1 MKICSICNKI
11 SGTDDDHLDCQEKR
25 RIELEAEDLKE
36 KLPEQLD
43 MAKNANDLN
52 SEIKAS
58 FRSYDK
64 RKRERI
70 RLILLKVIFL
80 ELLVLLELH
89 LH

>member
-43 MAKNANDLN
+43 MAKNQNDLN
-52 SEIKAS
+52 VDIKA
-58 FRSYDK
+58 
-64 RKRERI
+64 
-70 RLILLKVIFL
+70 
-80 ELLVLLELH
+80 VLDHMTKEKNTD
-89 LH
+89 

>member
-52 SEIKAS
+52 TDIKA
-58 FRSYDK
+58 
-64 RKRERI
+64 
-70 RLILLKVIFL
+70 
-80 ELLVLLELH
+80 VLDHMTKEKNKK
-89 LH
+89 